1 MFFGDPATG
10 KVRERYL
17 HKDVSSCFT
26 TARQQK
32 VYRNVDNPKKK
43 KNK

>member
-1 MFFGDPATG
+1 MFFGYPATG
-10 KVRERYL
+10 EVRERYL

-26 TARQQK
+26 TARQNK
-32 VYRNVDNPKKK
+32 AYRNVDNLKKK